1 MPNAHHLPETGFV
14 RLETVLA
21 LIPVSRSTI
30 FSWIQQGRFPRQI
43 RIGPRTSA
51 WRAEDIRA
59 VIEARAEA
67 QQADQSTSSR

>member
-21 LIPVSRSTI
+21 YIPVSRSTI
-30 FSWIQQGRFPRQI
+30 FSWIQQGRFPQQVKL
-43 RIGPRTSA
+43 GPRTSA

-59 VIEARAEA
+59 LIDQIEEG
-67 QQADQSTSSR
+67 Q